1 VFQVVLFCKISEM
14 LTYCDSCDYSFC
26 MKVQEITQKRITMFK
41 PKLFEILKQNYT
53 KSMFVK
59 DLVSGITVGI
69 VALPLAI
76 AFAIGANASPM
87 QGLWTAII
95 AGFSIALLGGSRYQ
109 VSGPTGAFVVI
120 IAGVIAQYG
129 MDGLITATFL
139 AGVLLVILGALKLGS
154 LIKFIPYPVT
164 VGFTTGIGFVIAGGQ
179 IKDFLGLTIPDY
191 KAEFFERM
199 EQIVHYIGTINYYAA
214 GIGIVTIVIILLI
227 RKLFPRLPAA
237 IIAVILTTLT
247 VYVLKLPVETISTRF
262 GALSSALLTLKVP
275 AISWNLIRTLL
286 PAAVT
291 IAFLG
296 SIESLLSAV
305 VADGMTGDKHD
316 SNTEL
321 MAQGVGNMLCGL
333 AGCIPATG
341 AIARTATNIKNG
353 AVSPISAIIHALVL
367 LIFTLFASNLASAI
381 PLATLSGIL
390 LVVAWDMAELRR
402 FLNMKTA
409 PKSDALV
416 MLTTFALTVAVDLT
430 VAVEIGLIL
439 AVFLFVKRMSE
450 TVKIS
455 TFETILDKTTE
466 EPKQESHELAKG
478 IEVYEINGPFFFG
491 NADILQ
497 DTLEQLEKPPR
508 VFILRMRH
516 VPAID
521 ATAVN
526 ALVSFIKHCKHH
538 KTQLILSEVN
548 EQPQKV
554 LESMGIAEMIGKE
567 HVCSDFTTA
576 VEQAK
581 QCLK

>member
-1 VFQVVLFCKISEM
+1 
-14 LTYCDSCDYSFC
+14 
-26 MKVQEITQKRITMFK
+26 MKAQEITQKNLFVFK
-41 PKLFEILKQNYT
+41 PKLFTVLKQGYSR
-53 KSMFVK
+53 SMFVK
-59 DLVSGITVGI
+59 DLASGVTVGI

-76 AFAIGANASPM
+76 AFAIGANASPI

-95 AGFSIALLGGSRYQ
+95 AGFSIALLGGSSYQ

-120 IAGVIAQYG
+120 ISGIIAQYG

-139 AGVLLVILGALKLGS
+139 AGVLLFILGALKLGS

-179 IKDFLGLTIPDY
+179 IKDFLGLTIPGY

-199 EQIVHYIGTINYYAA
+199 EQIVHYIGTINYNAA
-214 GIGIVTIVIILLI
+214 GIGIATIIIILLI
-227 RKLFPRLPAA
+227 RKFFPRLPAA
-237 IIAVILTTLT
+237 IIAVILTTLV
-247 VYVLKLPVETISTRF
+247 VYLLKLPVDTISTRF
-262 GALSSALLTLKVP
+262 GALSSALPALKVP
-275 AISWNLIRTLL
+275 AISWSLIRTLL
-286 PAAVT
+286 PAALT

-333 AGCIPATG
+333 IGGIPATG
-341 AIARTATNIKNG
+341 AIARTATNIKAG
-353 AVSPISAIIHALVL
+353 ATSPFSAIIHALVL

-390 LVVAWDMAELRR
+390 LVVSWDMAELRR

-409 PKSDALV
+409 PRSDALV
-416 MLTTFALTVAVDLT
+416 MITTFALTVAVDLT
-430 VAVEIGLIL
+430 VAVEIGMVL

-455 TFETILDKTTE
+455 TLENVLDKTAE
-466 EPKQESHELAKG
+466 ESTQTSFELPRG
-478 IEVYEINGPFFFG
+478 VEVYEINGPFFFG

-497 DTLEQLEKPPR
+497 DTLEQLEKPPKA
-508 VFILRMRH
+508 FILRMRH

-526 ALVSFIKHCKHH
+526 ALISFIKHCKHH
-538 KTQLILSEVN
+538 KTHLIISEVG
-548 EQPQKV
+548 EQPMKV
-554 LESMGIAEMIGKE
+554 LKSMGITNKIGE
-567 HVCSDFTTA
+567 ENACSDFRTA
-576 VEQAK
+576 VERAK
-581 QCLK
+581 QYLK